1 MTLMARILNKS
12 IYNNNTQTMKQLFT
26 LFLGLVLSVGI
37 AQKKELKQAQ
47 KLFKA
52 SKISEASASL
62 KTNQALIEGSD
73 DVKIKD
79 QYYLLK
85 GQIARLEEDF
95 QVSYDNL
102 TLVQNE
108 TLVASELMLLTSD
121 IVNAA
126 IKQSEQ
132 QEFVLSA
139 KNLFLAYTIDKQANV
154 DYLYYAA
161 TNAVNAKDYPLA
173 LEYYLMLKEMNYTG
187 IVTKYFVT
195 EVATGE
201 ESEVSNAE
209 YTIFLKSKDYTN
221 HREEDTASKYPEI
234 VKNIALIYNDL
245 GQKEKAI
252 SAVKDAREANPG
264 DVGLILTEANIYI
277 ELDEKERYQELIVE
291 ALEQDPNNAVLYYNL
306 GVVSGDLG
314 DGTKSREFYE
324 KAIELDSSMSNA
336 YLNLVALILKDEAA
350 IVEQM
355 NSLTN
360 SRADNVK
367 YDKLKKKREDIY
379 IECVPILKSLIDL
392 DDTNLDAIKT
402 LKNIYGTIG
411 DNDGFK
417 AMKELEDKAQQ

>member
-1 MTLMARILNKS
+1 
-12 IYNNNTQTMKQLFT
+12 MKQLFT

-324 KAIELDSSMSNA
+324 KAIELDPSMSNA

>member
-1 MTLMARILNKS
+1 
-12 IYNNNTQTMKQLFT
+12 MKQLFT

-108 TLVASELMLLTSD
+108 ALVASELMLLTSD

-324 KAIELDSSMSNA
+324 KAIELDPSMSNA

>member
-1 MTLMARILNKS
+1 
-12 IYNNNTQTMKQLFT
+12 MKQLFT

-108 TLVASELMLLTSD
+108 ALVASELMLLTSD

-139 KNLFLAYTIDKQANV
+139 KNLFLAYTIDKQANI

-324 KAIELDSSMSNA
+324 KAIELDPSMSNA

>member
-1 MTLMARILNKS
+1 
-12 IYNNNTQTMKQLFT
+12 MKQLFT

-62 KTNQALIEGSD
+62 KTNQALIEGYD

-108 TLVASELMLLTSD
+108 ALVAPELMLLTSD

>member
-1 MTLMARILNKS
+1 
-12 IYNNNTQTMKQLFT
+12 MKQLFT

-85 GQIARLEEDF
+85 GQIARLEEDY

-102 TLVQNE
+102 SLVQNGD
-108 TLVASELMLLTSD
+108 LAASELRLLTSD

-132 QEFVLSA
+132 QEFILSA
-139 KNLFLAYTIDKQANV
+139 KNLFLAYTIDKQLNV

-161 TNAVNAKDYPLA
+161 TNAVNAKEYPLA

-314 DGTKSREFYE
+314 DGAKSREFYE
-324 KAIELDSSMSNA
+324 KAIELDPSMSNA

-392 DDTNLDAIKT
+392 DVTNLDAIKT

-417 AMKELEDKAQQ
+417 AMKELEEKAQQ

>member
-1 MTLMARILNKS
+1 
-12 IYNNNTQTMKQLFT
+12 MKQLFT

-79 QYYLLK
+79 QYHLLK
-85 GQIARLEEDF
+85 GQIARLEEYY

-108 TLVASELMLLTSD
+108 ALVASELMLLTSD

-324 KAIELDSSMSNA
+324 KAIELDPSMSNA

-417 AMKELEDKAQQ
+417 AMKELEEKAQQ

>member
-1 MTLMARILNKS
+1 
-12 IYNNNTQTMKQLFT
+12 MKQLFT

-85 GQIARLEEDF
+85 GQIARLEEDY

-108 TLVASELMLLTSD
+108 ALVAPELMLLTSD

-139 KNLFLAYTIDKQANV
+139 KNLFLAYTIDKQANI

-277 ELDEKERYQELIVE
+277 ELDEKERYQELIIE

-324 KAIELDSSMSNA
+324 KAIELDPSMSNA

>member
-1 MTLMARILNKS
+1 MARILNKS

-102 TLVQNE
+102 TLVHNE

-139 KNLFLAYTIDKQANV
+139 KNLFLAYTIDKQANI

-324 KAIELDSSMSNA
+324 KAIELDPSMSNA

-417 AMKELEDKAQQ
+417 AMKELEEKAQQ

>member
-1 MTLMARILNKS
+1 
-12 IYNNNTQTMKQLFT
+12 MKQLFT

-108 TLVASELMLLTSD
+108 ALVASELMLLTSD

-314 DGTKSREFYE
+314 DGAKSREFYK

>member
-1 MTLMARILNKS
+1 
-12 IYNNNTQTMKQLFT
+12 MKQLFT

-85 GQIARLEEDF
+85 GQIARLEEDY

-102 TLVQNE
+102 SLVQNGD
-108 TLVASELMLLTSD
+108 LAASELRLLTSD

-139 KNLFLAYTIDKQANV
+139 KNLFLAYTIDKQANI

-324 KAIELDSSMSNA
+324 KAIELDPSMSNA

>member
-1 MTLMARILNKS
+1 
-12 IYNNNTQTMKQLFT
+12 MKQLFT

-108 TLVASELMLLTSD
+108 ALVAPELMLLTSD

-139 KNLFLAYTIDKQANV
+139 KNLFLAYTIDKQANI

-324 KAIELDSSMSNA
+324 KAIELDPSMSNA

>member
-1 MTLMARILNKS
+1 
-12 IYNNNTQTMKQLFT
+12 MKQLFT

-102 TLVQNE
+102 TLVHNE

-324 KAIELDSSMSNA
+324 KAIELDPSMSNA

-417 AMKELEDKAQQ
+417 AMKELEEKAQQ

>member
-108 TLVASELMLLTSD
+108 ALVASELMLLTSD

-324 KAIELDSSMSNA
+324 KAIELDPSMSNA

>member
-1 MTLMARILNKS
+1 
-12 IYNNNTQTMKQLFT
+12 MKQLFT

-108 TLVASELMLLTSD
+108 ALVAPELMLLTSD

-324 KAIELDSSMSNA
+324 KAIELDPSMSNA

-417 AMKELEDKAQQ
+417 AMKELEEKAQQ

>member
-1 MTLMARILNKS
+1 
-12 IYNNNTQTMKQLFT
+12 MKQLFT

-85 GQIARLEEDF
+85 GQIARLEEDY

-102 TLVQNE
+102 SLVQNGD
-108 TLVASELMLLTSD
+108 LAASELRLLTSD

-132 QEFVLSA
+132 QEFILSA
-139 KNLFLAYTIDKQANV
+139 KNLFLAYTIDKQLNV

-161 TNAVNAKDYPLA
+161 TNAVNAKEYPLA

-221 HREEDTASKYPEI
+221 HREEDTSSKYPEI

-314 DGTKSREFYE
+314 DGAKSREFYE
-324 KAIELDSSMSNA
+324 KAIELDPSMSNA

-392 DDTNLDAIKT
+392 DVTNLDAIKT

-417 AMKELEDKAQQ
+417 AMKELEEKAQQ

>member
-1 MTLMARILNKS
+1 
-12 IYNNNTQTMKQLFT
+12 MKQLFT

-324 KAIELDSSMSNA
+324 KAIELDPSMSNA

-417 AMKELEDKAQQ
+417 AMKELEEKAQQ

>member
-1 MTLMARILNKS
+1 
-12 IYNNNTQTMKQLFT
+12 MKQLFT

-108 TLVASELMLLTSD
+108 ALVAPELMLLTSD

-324 KAIELDSSMSNA
+324 KAIELDPSMSNA

>member
-1 MTLMARILNKS
+1 
-12 IYNNNTQTMKQLFT
+12 MKQLFT

-85 GQIARLEEDF
+85 GQIARLEEDY

-108 TLVASELMLLTSD
+108 ALVAPELMLLTSD

-139 KNLFLAYTIDKQANV
+139 KNLFLAYTIDKQTNV

-324 KAIELDSSMSNA
+324 KAIELDPSMSNA
-336 YLNLVALILKDEAA
+336 YLNLVALILKDEAV

>member
-1 MTLMARILNKS
+1 
-12 IYNNNTQTMKQLFT
+12 MKQLIT

-79 QYYLLK
+79 QYHLLK
-85 GQIARLEEDF
+85 GQIARLEEDY

-102 TLVQNE
+102 KLVQNE
-108 TLVASELMLLTSD
+108 ALTASELMLLTQD
-121 IVNAA
+121 IVNTA

-132 QEFVLSA
+132 QEFILSA
-139 KNLFLAYTIDKQANV
+139 KNLFLAYTIDKQTNV

-187 IVTKYFVT
+187 VVTKYFVT

-379 IECVPILKSLIDL
+379 IECVPILKNLIAL

-417 AMKELEDKAQQ
+417 AMKELEEKAQ

>member
-1 MTLMARILNKS
+1 
-12 IYNNNTQTMKQLFT
+12 MKQLFT

-108 TLVASELMLLTSD
+108 ALVASELMLLTSD

>member
-1 MTLMARILNKS
+1 
-12 IYNNNTQTMKQLFT
+12 MKQLFT

-139 KNLFLAYTIDKQANV
+139 KNLFLAYTIDKQANI

-324 KAIELDSSMSNA
+324 KAIELDPSMSNA

-417 AMKELEDKAQQ
+417 AMKELEEKAQQ